1 MKRIVLLAASAA
13 VLVQFTKNDLTAL
26 QTLGCEIHMVCD
38 LQQPAVSA
46 AALHAFNQTFPKL
59 IWHDIPFSDNA
70 LSLLQ
75 NHRAKQAL
83 AALLEE
89 LKPDLLHCHGTIAGI
104 YGRSV
109 AEKLGIPVFYT
120 AHDFR
125 VFHGC
130 HGAERLV
137 FAPLERRHSRHTQV
151 MLTVCP
157 EDAAYAKKCLHA
169 AQVIDLPDVGLDCAR
184 YATPQRSAAEVR
196 RELRIPED
204 ATVLLSVG
212 TLRMQKRLRIVLQA
226 MTRLR
231 ELDQL
236 HYIICGEGPDLPFL
250 QKLTEKLHLTE
261 RVHLLGYRTDIPDLL
276 GAADIFCMP
285 SRREGC
291 GMAALEAMAAG
302 LPLIVTRVH
311 GTKTYAEAGESAC
324 CLKGDLVLA
333 CADAIQQLC
342 DNKLLRKQMGAHNRA
357 DAVRFSGEGRMMQM
371 RELYCQALNQ

>member
-83 AALLEE
+83 TALLEE

-169 AQVIDLPDVGLDCAR
+169 AQVVDLPDVGLDCAR

-212 TLRMQKRLRIVLQA
+212 TLRMQKRLRSVLQA

-236 HYIICGEGPDLPFL
+236 H
-250 QKLTEKLHLTE
+250 
-261 RVHLLGYRTDIPDLL
+261 
-276 GAADIFCMP
+276 
-285 SRREGC
+285 
-291 GMAALEAMAAG
+291 
-302 LPLIVTRVH
+302 
-311 GTKTYAEAGESAC
+311 
-324 CLKGDLVLA
+324 
-333 CADAIQQLC
+333 
-342 DNKLLRKQMGAHNRA
+342 
-357 DAVRFSGEGRMMQM
+357 
-371 RELYCQALNQ
+371 